1 MVELGNTVV
10 LKLKQHII
18 NLRRYV
24 DNNLVYVD
32 L

>member
-1 MVELGNTVV
+1 MVELENAVA

-24 DNNLVYVD
+24 DNNLLYVD